1 MREIKF
7 RAKRI
12 DNGEWIE
19 GFYAKSEEYDSIIF
33 TNVDEHQGEY
43 FEYEEID
50 DLIKEKIASKNV
62 CIGARSED
70 ETSTDGSVECSVVM
84 KDQVFGLLPIFDIM
98 NASLDE
104 NCTTLSDRVCTNFN
118 YLMPDNTIYWTAT
131 PSTENTYSGYRVSTS
146 SNTPFL
152 LSKTSTSAPL
162 KRVYFL
168 SNRLIYVSGT
178 GTKKDPYV
186 VK

>member
-50 DLIKEKIASKNV
+50 ETTLCQYIGIKDKDGKKIYEGDILEWQVRNGSSEYYE
-62 CIGARSED
+62 CIWLED
-70 ETSTDGSVECSVVM
+70 ECAFAFENRGNYESPVDCYDYYNTCEFCM
-84 KDQVFGLLPIFDIM
+84 KVIGNIFD
-98 NASLDE
+98 NPE
-104 NCTTLSDRVCTNFN
+104 
-118 YLMPDNTIYWTAT
+118 
-131 PSTENTYSGYRVSTS
+131 
-146 SNTPFL
+146 L
-152 LSKTSTSAPL
+152 LERGAE
-162 KRVYFL
+162 
-168 SNRLIYVSGT
+168 
-178 GTKKDPYV
+178 
-186 VK
+186 